1 MPGGNKGSWPIR
13 SKNEL
18 TPQQGHFLLAK
29 VNVNVDF
36 EKYFFD
42 FARLAPTAQGQY
54 ILGFKA
60 IPVPAEV
67 NIDHRREQTTAF
79 NSIARFWN

>member
-1 MPGGNKGSWPIR
+1 VPGGNKGSWPIR

-54 ILGFKA
+54 ILLLKP
-60 IPVPAEV
+60 IPGPAEG
-67 NIDHRREQTTAF
+67 QTA
-79 NSIARFWN
+79 NHGNRSISYRIYYFI